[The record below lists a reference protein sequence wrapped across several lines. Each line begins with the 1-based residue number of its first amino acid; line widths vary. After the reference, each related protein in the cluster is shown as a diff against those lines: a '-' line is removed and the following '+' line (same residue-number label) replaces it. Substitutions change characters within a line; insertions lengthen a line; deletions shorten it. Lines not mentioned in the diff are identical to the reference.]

1 MAENI
6 NGVMDSTID
15 KIRSM
20 VDSETIVGEPIV
32 VNNITI
38 IPVSKLSFGFA
49 SGGSDFPSKTT
60 GKTMFGGGGGAGATV
75 TPVVF
80 IVVKGNEVKL
90 LNANETATP
99 IEKAVSAV
107 PTVVEKITEIIK
119 KNKEQKADETK

>member
-1 MAENI
+1 MADNNI

-60 GKTMFGGGGGAGATV
+60 GKSMFGGGGGAGATV
-75 TPVVF
+75 SPVVF

-90 LNANETATP
+90 LPVVNT
-99 IEKAVSAV
+99 VSAIDSAV
-107 PTVVEKITEIIK
+107 NAIPELAQKLTELFKKEPTVI
-119 KNKEQKADETK
+119 D

>member
-1 MAENI
+1 MADNNI

-75 TPVVF
+75 SPVVF
-80 IVVKGNEVKL
+80 IVVKGSEVKL
-90 LNANETATP
+90 LPVVNT
-99 IEKAVSAV
+99 VSAIDSAV
-107 PTVVEKITEIIK
+107 NAIPELAQKLTELFKKEPTVI
-119 KNKEQKADETK
+119 D

>member
-1 MAENI
+1 MAENNI

-20 VDSETIVGEPIV
+20 VDSETIIGDPIA
-32 VNNITI
+32 VNDITI

-80 IVVKGNEVKL
+80 ISLMSIVLNEL
-90 LNANETATP
+90 L
-99 IEKAVSAV
+99 
-107 PTVVEKITEIIK
+107 
-119 KNKEQKADETK
+119 KNKPARLFTLDQSLPLTSILVSL